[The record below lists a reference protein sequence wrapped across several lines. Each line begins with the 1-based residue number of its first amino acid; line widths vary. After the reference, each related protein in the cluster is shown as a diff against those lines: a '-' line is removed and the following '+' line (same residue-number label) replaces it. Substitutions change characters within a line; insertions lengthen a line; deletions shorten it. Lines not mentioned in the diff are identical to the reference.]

1 MTHEQV
7 NNSQEKGT
15 TSNETG
21 ERANDYYGPFFLTD
35 IQVIPYGTIY
45 YVDKPGLL
53 PQNAVAVRVPKEN
66 SSLESLMR
74 TAFNTGKP
82 VTVVPGLPW
91 YLKDG
96 TVALTIFEAKLSFS
110 RSFVQQ
116 ENGIARGG
124 ETFYGPF
131 FLNSAFLQRNGI
143 VYYVD
148 DPGKLPQKMG
158 VAIYVR
164 REDTLL
170 ESYLSN
176 AFFNGKSVRI
186 AAANSF
192 NLDNND
198 ICWVIF
204 QVRIEY

>member
-7 NNSQEKGT
+7 NGSQQKGT
-15 TSNETG
+15 NSNETG
-21 ERANDYYGPFFLTD
+21 ERASEYYGPFFLTD
-35 IQVIPYGTIY
+35 IQVIAYGTIY

-66 SSLESLMR
+66 AALETLMR
-74 TAFNTGKP
+74 QAFYTGKP
-82 VTVVPGLPW
+82 VTVAPGIPW

-96 TVALTIFEAKLSFS
+96 TIALTIFAAKLAFSSSFIQRES
-110 RSFVQQ
+110 
-116 ENGIARGG
+116 GPARGG
-124 ETFYGPF
+124 ETLYGPF
-131 FLNSAFLQRNGI
+131 FLKSVLLVRTGT

-148 DPGKLPQKMG
+148 DPGKLPQKLG

-170 ESYLSN
+170 ESYLTN

-186 AAANSF
+186 ATSSWF

-198 ICWVIF
+198 TCWAVF
-204 QVRIEY
+204 QARIDF